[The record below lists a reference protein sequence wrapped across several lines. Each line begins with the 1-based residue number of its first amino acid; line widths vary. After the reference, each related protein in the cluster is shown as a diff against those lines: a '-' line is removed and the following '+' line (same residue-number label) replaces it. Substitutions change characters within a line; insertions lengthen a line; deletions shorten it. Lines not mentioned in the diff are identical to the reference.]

1 MELLTPLKPMSRALA
16 TLNRLVASLP
26 DEETLYDEI
35 GRIAVEECGLSHA
48 MVGIPDEEGWIHVR
62 SAHGKNR
69 EAFSRARISVRGDLP
84 EGKGMIG
91 RAYRAS
97 SPIVENRLLDLPEM
111 QIWRS
116 VLEEMGTGSSA
127 VFPFYRGGSVHGI
140 LSVHDDSRDFF
151 TSDLVDIL
159 KSMAASLSFAL
170 DNIDRKKSQTLHEE
184 VLLTIKNYYRA
195 MGEVNEFLIG
205 IPPPQELFQKVC
217 DTLYARGDPKGAV
230 IGLLDSK
237 AATIVWSAF
246 AGLPSDWVASLEL
259 SVGPD
264 EAGTESLAGEV
275 LRTSKPRLVNDCLRH
290 PLPQSLRSKLEEQS
304 IRSAAAY
311 PLFRAGKPTGV
322 LIAFSQYSGFFGE
335 EMERLLAEMSQ
346 NISFALDNYDR
357 KIDQQKNERTILT
370 LKNYYRALS
379 KINRIVAN
387 VTPPH
392 ELFSRTSEILH
403 ESEQTSIVGIAELDR
418 ETGLLL
424 WKHFAGPESTWVG
437 SLRLP
442 VQPVPGKGAPGSP
455 LLMSFHQGHPLV
467 VNESMETTS
476 DSFLRL
482 LSTKHGIRSA
492 ALFPVFRGGAF
503 YGVVAVVSRQSGFFN
518 PELSNLLDE
527 VSRNLSFALDNY
539 DREQERRSQEER
551 ALFLS
556 LHDPLTGLPNR
567 RLFYDRLDYAR
578 KTAVRHGTAFA
589 VALLDLD
596 GFKEV
601 NDRWGHKA
609 GDHVLTAVSSLLSTL
624 LRESDTVARLGGD
637 EFGIILTGLSSGDTT
652 DPSSPMIKPG
662 LDTTLDRI
670 LEGIR
675 GIREV
680 DGFPVAITGCLGVT
694 IFPSDP
700 SEVDQLV
707 MNADRSMYAVKKA
720 GKNGWKIFSPPV
732 SSPDP
737 QFVLRKRKRLK

>member
-1 MELLTPLKPMSRALA
+1 MESLTPLKQMSRALA

-48 MVGIPDEEGWIHVR
+48 MVGVPDEEGWIQVR

-69 EAFSRARISVRGDLP
+69 EAFFRARISVREDLP
-84 EGKGMIG
+84 EGQGVIG

-111 QIWRS
+111 QVWRS
-116 VLEEMGTGSSA
+116 VLEGMGTGSSA
-127 VFPFYRGGSVHGI
+127 VFPFYRGGSVHGV

-151 TSDLVDIL
+151 TPDLVDIL

-195 MGEVNEFLIG
+195 LGEVNEFLIR
-205 IPPPQELFQKVC
+205 IPSPQELFQKVC
-217 DTLYARGDPKGAV
+217 DTLYSRGDPKGAV
-230 IGLLDSK
+230 VGLLDPK

-246 AGLPSDWVASLEL
+246 AGLPSDWVESLVL
-259 SVGPD
+259 SVDPD
-264 EAGTESLAGEV
+264 ETGTESLAGEV
-275 LRTSKPRLVNDCLRH
+275 LRTATPRVVNDCLRH
-290 PLPQSLRSKLEEQS
+290 PLPPALRRKLEEQS

-311 PLFRAGKPTGV
+311 PLLRSGQPTGV
-322 LIAFSQYSGFFGE
+322 LIAFSQYSAFFGE
-335 EMERLLAEMSQ
+335 EMERLLSEMSR

-357 KIDQQKNERTILT
+357 KLDQQKNERTILT

-387 VTPPH
+387 VMSPH
-392 ELFSRTSEILH
+392 ELFDRTCDILH
-403 ESEQTSIVGIAELDR
+403 ESEKTSTVGIAELDR
-418 ETGLLL
+418 ETGILL
-424 WKHFAGPESTWVG
+424 WKHSTGPESKWVG
-437 SLRLP
+437 NLRLP
-442 VQPVPGKGAPGSP
+442 VHPVSGKGGPDS
-455 LLMSFHQGHPLV
+455 LILKSFHQGQPLV
-467 VNESMETTS
+467 VNESMDAAS

-482 LSTKHGIRSA
+482 LFAKHGICSA

-503 YGVVAVVSRQSGFFN
+503 YGAVAVVSRQSGFFN
-518 PELSNLLDE
+518 PELSDLLDE
-527 VSRNLSFALDNY
+527 VSRSLSFALDNY

-556 LHDPLTGLPNR
+556 LHDPLTSLPNR

-589 VALLDLD
+589 VGLLDLD

-601 NDRWGHKA
+601 NDRLGHKA
-609 GDHVLTAVSSLLSTL
+609 GDQVLIAVSSLLSTL

-637 EFGIILTGLSSGDTT
+637 EFGIILTGLSLGEIPDS
-652 DPSSPMIKPG
+652 SSPRINPG
-662 LDTTLDRI
+662 LNATLDRV
-670 LEGIR
+670 LAGIR
-675 GIREV
+675 GIREI
-680 DGFPVAITGCLGVT
+680 DGFPVAVTGCLGVT
-694 IFPSDP
+694 IFPSDL

-720 GKNGWKIFSPPV
+720 GKNGWKIFAPPV
-732 SSPDP
+732 SSPDRP
-737 QFVLRKRKRLK
+737 SVLPKKKD